1 VPFRLDKGADLAIAE
16 LGEFLGRLSSRF
28 EVYLLLDNPLG
39 SVFNPK
45 HLIGNRLSFQGGG
58 NLDETTPVP
67 ADQAALNKRLRQ
79 VARAAGARVIDQLP
93 VLCPQDQC
101 VRLTPDKRPI
111 YKDDH
116 HMRPFFVRQAA
127 GYLERAL
134 HEPE

>member
-1 VPFRLDKGADLAIAE
+1 M
-16 LGEFLGRLSSRF
+16 
-28 EVYLLLDNPLG
+28 
-39 SVFNPK
+39 FNPK

-58 NLDETTPVP
+58 NLGETTPIP
-67 ADQAALNKRLRQ
+67 ADQAALNERLRQ

-101 VRLTPDKRPI
+101 VRLMPDKRPI

-127 GYLERAL
+127 GLLERAL